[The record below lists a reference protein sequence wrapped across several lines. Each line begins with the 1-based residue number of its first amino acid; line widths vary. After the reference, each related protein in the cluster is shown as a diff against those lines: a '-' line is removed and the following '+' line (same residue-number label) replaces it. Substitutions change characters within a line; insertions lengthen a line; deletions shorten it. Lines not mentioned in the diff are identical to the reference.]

1 MMKCQMNMFNNPA
14 LPSHTHY
21 QADQSPSAIQSLL
34 KSVPEPT
41 RGRKRKLIYKLNGIV
56 SIKI

>member
-1 MMKCQMNMFNNPA
+1 MNMFNNPA